1 MFLITVEAAAWRPIS
16 FVHFLQLLIREQL
29 HPSSAA
35 EDLFITWIGQK
46 YLKNFFFAL
55 LLSFAIKIVGV
66 VKKTS

>member
-1 MFLITVEAAAWRPIS
+1 LIAVEAAAWRPIS
-16 FVHFLQLLIREQL
+16 CVHFLQLLIKELL
-29 HPSSAA
+29 HPRSAA
-35 EDLFITWIGQK
+35 EDLFISLIDQK